1 MKRNKLVTV
10 MITAITV
17 MLLATLL
24 FLVAC
29 SSPTPAPTTAKPTTA
44 IPTTAAPST
53 TAPTTTAPASTTAAP
68 TTSSAPQTL
77 KIGALFGLTGFFSDY
92 DSVQSQ
98 EADIAVAKIN
108 SEGGVKVQG
117 QQYNIQ
123 LISYDFKSTM
133 DGVVSGTNQLV
144 FQDKVKYMLAPSA
157 FFSPASKDI
166 TEPNKVFRGETM
178 ITGTAAELG
187 PGMDYTFLGH
197 SAHFDRTQIILKY
210 LKANHPEV
218 KTLAYL
224 YPDDGTQEYIFS
236 KDKVFF
242 DKFGYTNV
250 GGIITFD
257 NAATDF
263 SPIASKVI
271 ATKADAMFFGNGI
284 VFHAGN
290 FLKTMRQMGSK
301 MLIASTLDA
310 SPSDVMAIAQQSNAT
325 GYFSEGFVSGA
336 PNTPPLMQQYLDL
349 FASKYG
355 TRSAHMQTV
364 NVLYM
369 IKQAIEKANSL
380 DTTVVK
386 DTLAAMDTIDT
397 PYGPAHLGGLQTYGI
412 KHAFSHQESI
422 WEFVDGQAKFGGWFD
437 PGAEP

>member
-1 MKRNKLVTV
+1 MKPSKLVTLMGIV
-10 MITAITV
+10 ISV
-17 MLLATLL
+17 MLLAALLLTL
-24 FLVAC
+24 AC
-29 SSPTPAPTTAKPTTA
+29 SSPAPAPTT
-44 IPTTAAPST
+44 
-53 TAPTTTAPASTTAAP
+53 TAPPPTTAPASTTAPAP
-68 TTSSAPQTL
+68 TTAPASTTTPSAPQIL

-108 SEGGVKVQG
+108 SEGGIKVQG

-123 LISYDFKSTM
+123 LVSYDFKSTM
-133 DGVVSGTNQLV
+133 DGVTAGANQLV

-178 ITGTAAELG
+178 ITGTASELG

-210 LKANHPEV
+210 LKANYPNV

-224 YPDDGTQEYIFS
+224 YPEDGTQDYIFS

-242 DKFGYTNV
+242 DKFGYTV
-250 GGIITFD
+250 LGGVITFD

-263 SPIASKVI
+263 SPVVSRVV
-271 ATKADAMFFGNGI
+271 ATGADAMFFGNGI

-290 FLKTMRQMGSK
+290 VLKTMRQMGSK
-301 MLIASTLDA
+301 MIIASTLDA
-310 SPSDVMAIAQQSNAT
+310 SPDDVMAIAQQSNAS
-325 GYFSEGFVSGA
+325 GYFSEGLISGA

-349 FASKYG
+349 FAAKYG
-355 TRSAHMQTV
+355 KRSAHMQTV

-386 DTLAAMDTIDT
+386 DALAQMDTIDT

-422 WEFVDGQAKFGGWFD
+422 WEFVNGQAKFGGWFD